1 MSIAPLLPLEGRIQ
15 IHRTD
20 KMLCKV
26 TNHSKTLKSWIE
38 ERRRWERKKIRKWEI
53 SGMGKWRSWTNR
65 GMREILLL
73 VELDVNPT
81 WISKKG
87 EAEKKFFLAD
97 IKLGKSWIYRN
108 VYRNVLNPNVLRASV
123 ETDRSWQRHCGLEIT
138 DEGTIGYKM
147 KKGKFWQ
154 GKIPTYSRAS
164 VDGSQADRGNAALKL
179 QMKRLLGNQ
188 LVRRENSRLAIRGF
202 TISKRIF

>member
-1 MSIAPLLPLEGRIQ
+1 MHVENGRTKLNMVAVGCMFKNGLHSARIKMSIGHTSIPQRKDGSRSTTRCFARSLTTQRSWRAETEVRSIGG
-15 IHRTD
+15 
-20 KMLCKV
+20 KK
-26 TNHSKTLKSWIE
+26 KT
-38 ERRRWERKKIRKWEI
+38 RKWEI
-53 SGMGKWRSWTNR
+53 SRMGKWRSWPNR

-81 WISKKG
+81 WINKKG

-108 VYRNVLNPNVLRASV
+108 VYQNVLNPNVLRASV

-147 KKGKFWQ
+147 KKGKFRQ

-164 VDGSQADRGNAALKL
+164 ADESQADR
-179 QMKRLLGNQ
+179 QMKR
-188 LVRRENSRLAIRGF
+188 
-202 TISKRIF
+202 